1 MFLCVS
7 SDVNVHIKFIELNI
21 FCFLYFFIDNLKIKK
36 GKQNIAQ
43 QFFNYI
49 HLLNS
54 YYQKLYC
61 VQTTH
66 FMLKIH
72 NDNCIGSSVSDES
85 ELTVQSVCHQRQ
97 ILFDLLK

>member
-1 MFLCVS
+1 MVITR
-7 SDVNVHIKFIELNI
+7 N
-21 FCFLYFFIDNLKIKK
+21 
-36 GKQNIAQ
+36 
-43 QFFNYI
+43 
-49 HLLNS
+49 
-54 YYQKLYC
+54 C